1 MDRKHCPRNYTVK
14 GKESLEKKKELK
26 SLRISEE
33 IKLQKFYLYTFV
45 TLTDG
50 YNFWEHLV
58 WTTLHVHHGSE
69 VPSIAIDILI

>member
-50 YNFWEHLV
+50 YNFCPQAEPWLFIGV
-58 WTTLHVHHGSE
+58 
-69 VPSIAIDILI
+69 IKFFFFFFF